1 MSEPSLLDRLP
12 PVRGRYQANAP
23 LGARTWFGCG
33 GTAEVLFRPAD
44 VQDLQAFL
52 RDRPRDVPYTVLGAG
67 SNVLVRDGGISGVVI
82 RLGGPFAEIC
92 LSNDDATT
100 RQEFASVVG
109 ELAFGLLSVSPP
121 LALVAGAFA
130 GAALYDSSTED
141 SDSTT
146 SRTKRI
152 PKGTLFVGAA
162 ALDLNVALTAAEAS
176 LGGLEFLSGIPG
188 TIGGAVAMNAG
199 SYGAE
204 INDVLLSAQALDPD
218 GRLHTLAAADLGF
231 SYRHSNLPP
240 GWIVVSAIL
249 RGTPA
254 TQEDILTRIA
264 DIRTA
269 REASQPV
276 KGKTGGSTFT
286 NPPGRKAWEL
296 IDAAGCRG
304 LVRGGAQVSEKHC
317 NFLINTD
324 GATASDLEDLGE
336 EVRRRVM
343 EHSGVELH
351 WEIRRLGKN
360 AATRATHLAENP
372 TLC

>member
-1 MSEPSLLDRLP
+1 M
-12 PVRGRYQANAP
+12 
-23 LGARTWFGCG
+23 
-33 GTAEVLFRPAD
+33 LFRPAD
-44 VQDLQAFL
+44 VMDFQAFL

-82 RLGGPFAEIC
+82 RLGGPFAEVN
-92 LSNDDATT
+92 LEN
-100 RQEFASVVG
+100 E
-109 ELAFGLLSVSPP
+109 
-121 LALVAGAFA
+121 ALTA
-130 GAALYDSSTED
+130 
-141 SDSTT
+141 
-146 SRTKRI
+146 
-152 PKGTLFVGAA
+152 GAA
-162 ALDLNVALTAAEAS
+162 ALDVNVALGAAEMGLS
-176 LGGLEFLSGIPG
+176 GLEFLSGIPG

-204 INDVLLSAQALDPD
+204 IKDVLVSAQILDPD
-218 GRLHTLAAADLGF
+218 GQLHILSAEDFGF
-231 SYRHSNLPP
+231 SYRHSQLPP
-240 GWIVVSAIL
+240 GWIVVSALL

-254 TQEDILTRIA
+254 PQDAILTRIA

-286 NPPGRKAWEL
+286 NPPGHKAWEL

-317 NFLINTD
+317 NFLINI
-324 GATASDLEDLGE
+324 GSATASDLEDLGE
-336 EVRRRVM
+336 EVRRRVL

-360 AATRATHLAENP
+360 AATRATHLGENP